1 MRHQSY
7 SALSRSHLS
16 SQTLTSILSGFSTRS
31 SLPLMQT
38 SNSRARIEGLK
49 TFNLTLAGVA
59 MSRTQDMR
67 NTSQTMSM
75 TPRYVEI
82 FCSHPL
88 SRLLNIIQINS
99 CSSDHDAIARANT
112 AVPGYLVNGT
122 AVGICSRHSM
132 IRSNGAVDLEKG
144 EK

>member
-1 MRHQSY
+1 MIDM
-7 SALSRSHLS
+7 
-16 SQTLTSILSGFSTRS
+16 SQIM
-31 SLPLMQT
+31 LM
-38 SNSRARIEGLK
+38 
-49 TFNLTLAGVA
+49 NL
-59 MSRTQDMR
+59 
-67 NTSQTMSM
+67 
-75 TPRYVEI
+75 RYVET
-82 FCSHPL
+82 SHNHSL
-88 SRLLNIIQINS
+88 CQLLKIVQINS